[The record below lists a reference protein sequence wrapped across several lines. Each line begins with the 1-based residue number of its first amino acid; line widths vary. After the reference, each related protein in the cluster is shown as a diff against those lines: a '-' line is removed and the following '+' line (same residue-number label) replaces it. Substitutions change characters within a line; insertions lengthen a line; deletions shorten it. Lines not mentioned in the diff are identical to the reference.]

1 MKATW
6 VYFFLYITITS
17 SANWHVN
24 IGVKIGNIN
33 DGNDYFTA
41 PGKANIV
48 GILQALN
55 DRITNV
61 KQDLDKNTYSDS
73 VAMYGA
79 TTVSILVVIIGLLMR
94 YIKSRVKNASIQHDS
109 RALQVSQSRDR
120 TQIV

>member
-94 YIKSRVKNASIQHDS
+94 YVKSRIKNASIQHDNL
-109 RALQVSQSRDR
+109 ALQMSRPRDS

>member
-1 MKATW
+1 M
-6 VYFFLYITITS
+6 
-17 SANWHVN
+17 N

-55 DRITNV
+55 DRITSV
-61 KQDLDKNTYSDS
+61 KQDLDRNTYSDS

-79 TTVSILVVIIGLLMR
+79 STVSILVVIIGLLMR
-94 YIKSRVKNASIQHDS
+94 CIKSRVRDASIQHDS